1 MSKTIEVDFHCGKAR
16 VLDFVNRLY
25 ADTIADYASQFSD
38 CCYSDDLELAND
50 ISKIMSHLL
59 RDYENITNDLKA
71 IDWPSLHGI
80 VSLIAKYPMLEH
92 LEDSV
97 IGAFL
102 GEDIVI
108 SVSK

>member
-1 MSKTIEVDFHCGKAR
+1 MNNVIAVNLQDGKGQ
-16 VLDFVNRLY
+16 LN
-25 ADTIADYASQFSD
+25 D
-38 CCYSDDLELAND
+38 CNPIQNSGLTND
-50 ISKIMSHLL
+50 ISKTISHLL
-59 RDYENITNDLKA
+59 EDHKNITNDLEA

-102 GEDIVI
+102 GVDIVI

>member
-1 MSKTIEVDFHCGKAR
+1 MNNVIAVNLQDGKTRALGFINE
-16 VLDFVNRLY
+16 LY
-25 ADTIADYASQFSD
+25 HDTISDYIGQLND
-38 CCYSDDLELAND
+38 CNPIQNSGLTND
-50 ISKIMSHLL
+50 ISKTISHLL
-59 RDYENITNDLKA
+59 EDHKNITNDLEA

-102 GEDIVI
+102 GVDIVI